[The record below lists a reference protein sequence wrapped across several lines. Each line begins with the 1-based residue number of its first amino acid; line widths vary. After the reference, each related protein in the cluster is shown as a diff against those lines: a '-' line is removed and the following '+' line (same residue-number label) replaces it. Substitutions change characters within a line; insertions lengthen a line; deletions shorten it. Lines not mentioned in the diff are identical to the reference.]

1 MFKTLRLSFLLKNTY
16 RVNGILY
23 AIKQIPLLRKI
34 IPDAVYQL
42 RGFKIAANVL
52 SVIWEILTV
61 FAGKILYFL
70 IMISAPI
77 ALYSEGEA
85 KSGLF
90 LHLLVMLTL
99 IGAFTN
105 SFMFNPTKDKY
116 YAMMLLG
123 MDAKEYTVVNY
134 FYAVLKHIIGFALCG
149 FGFGLA
155 EQARVWQC
163 VLIPFFA
170 AGTKLAAAA
179 YSLLLYEKKNK
190 VRNENKLGAAG
201 WLAVAL
207 MLAAAYGLPVVN
219 INIPEAACVAIMCA
233 GIVLGLLSVRKILTF
248 KSYRAMYKILLNNS
262 LNVQMDKQ
270 AQVKLQQEQ
279 SHKSISA
286 DKRITSSKKGFEYLN
301 ELFIRRHRKILWSA
315 AQKIAIAVIV
325 LVAGAVIVFRFDAEI
340 RDKINNALMNALPYF
355 VFVMYLVNRGTSF
368 TRALFI
374 NCDHSLLTY
383 SFYKKPRLILKL
395 FQIRL
400 REIIKV
406 NLLPAFVIGVGLAVL
421 LYASGGTDNPL
432 NYAVLLVS
440 VMAMSVFFSV
450 HYLMLYYILQPYNA
464 GTEMKSGAYRIIVSA
479 TYIVCYLMINFR
491 VPTPVFGILTIAFC
505 VLYCI
510 VASIL
515 VYKLAPR
522 TFRIRA

>member
-16 RVNGILY
+16 RVNSILY
-23 AIKQIPLLRKI
+23 TIKQIPLLKKV

-42 RGFKIAANVL
+42 RGFKTAANVL
-52 SVIWEILTV
+52 SIIWEIFTV

-70 IMISAPI
+70 IMIAGPI
-77 ALYSEGEA
+77 ALYSDLEA
-85 KSGLF
+85 DRGLF

-116 YAMMLLG
+116 YAMILLG
-123 MDAKEYTVVNY
+123 MDAREYTVVNY
-134 FYAVLKHIIGFALCG
+134 FYAVLKHIAGFALCG
-149 FGFGLA
+149 FVFGLG
-155 EQARVWQC
+155 EEVKLWQC
-163 VLIPFFA
+163 LLIPFFA

-179 YSLLLYEKKNK
+179 YSLILYEKKNK
-190 VRNENKLGAAG
+190 VRNENKLGITG

-207 MLAAAYGLPVVN
+207 MLAVAYGLPVIN
-219 INIPEAACVAIMCA
+219 INIPEAACAAIMCA
-233 GIVLGLLSVRKILTF
+233 GIVSGLLSIRKIVTF
-248 KSYRAMYKILLNNS
+248 KSYRAMYKILLNDS

-270 AQVKLQQEQ
+270 AQIKLQREQ
-279 SHKSISA
+279 ANKSISA
-286 DKRITSSKKGFEYLN
+286 DKSITSTKKGFEYLN
-301 ELFIRRHRKILWSA
+301 ELFIKRHRKILWSA
-315 AQKIAIAVIV
+315 AQKIA
-325 LVAGAVIVFRFDAEI
+325 LVGLALVVGAVILFRFDLEI
-340 RDKINNALMNALPYF
+340 KEKINNALMNALLYF

-406 NLLPAFVIGVGLAVL
+406 NLLPAFVIGTGLAVL
-421 LYASGGTDNPL
+421 LYTSGGTDNPL
-432 NYAVLLVS
+432 NYAVLFVS

-479 TYIVCYLMINFR
+479 TYIVCYLMIHFR
-491 VPTPVFGILTIAFC
+491 VPTLIFGILTIVFC

-510 VASIL
+510 AASIV
-515 VYKLAPR
+515 VYKFAPK